1 MTPMKSRTVETMKKT
16 RDADTNACEG
26 TAGTDMHE
34 DKVDDED
41 ESPE

>member
-1 MTPMKSRTVETMKKT
+1 MKT
-16 RDADTNACEG
+16 RDKDTNACKG

-34 DKVDDED
+34 DKVDNED

>member
-1 MTPMKSRTVETMKKT
+1 MKKT
-16 RDADTNACEG
+16 RDTDTNACEG

-34 DKVDDED
+34 DKEDNED